1 MTHQMIDFNK
11 RFGTIG
17 RLALTIRR
25 LTLTIALAVVC
36 TALTS
41 CSGDDDVTPTDTPT
55 NSPAQPTEVGYQG
68 VKNPVQTAISTKEN
82 EVTWSCIEFGAYPAN
97 EVVDGTFDAVDAY
110 AVREGDVIRDAT
122 LYAKLTKAT
131 WTDDE
136 TVVDGRRYRRI
147 NGQGAV
153 SATTDRDQHYR
164 WADTKAWHYFEYAPM
179 KWRVLMLEGS
189 IALLLADR
197 MPDVCPFNSE
207 ATDVCWEVC
216 SLRRWLN
223 GEFINRA
230 FSASEQAAIVTTT
243 ISNAPNY
250 YFGTSSGPS
259 TSDRVFVLS
268 ELQVFV
274 TETAKSY
281 GFYPGDELNDKARRF
296 TATMYAKCR
305 GAWWSSKDALV
316 GNSFWSTRT
325 NGYTMA
331 NTTFVGDAG
340 DIYNRGISVT
350 CNDIAV
356 LPALYVDLSQ
366 GPWRKADDVHSTDVN
381 KEQGEGLHQAYYT
394 GDAYGQLQSPYV
406 SDPQTFGHTTRWSCL
421 QFGAYPTSEV
431 VSSTFQAVDDYALND
446 GEVIR
451 DATLYEKLTKATWTA
466 DDTEIDGQRYHR
478 IRGDGAVTAS
488 VNRDNHYRWA
498 DTRQY
503 HYFAYKPIKWRVV
516 KIRGTQA
523 TLLADRMPDSH
534 PFHDRDEDTDW
545 SRCSL
550 RSWLNGEFLGRAFT
564 TDEQAA
570 IVETVNDNDR
580 NSYYGTACGPSTTD
594 KVFILS
600 ANEIYA
606 SPTATAYGFYAGSGI
621 DDPAKRFR
629 STLYAK
635 CRGAW
640 WSSVDAYRGNSFW
653 MMRTSG
659 YTNANAAYICDFGY
673 LYVRGTSV
681 TCDDA
686 AVLPAITVDLS
697 RARWQPA
704 SVVSSTDIIRS
715 KN

>member
-1 MTHQMIDFNK
+1 MIDQIIGFNK
-11 RFGTIG
+11 GYVAQKGYEKHILLWAVIFVFGISMG
-17 RLALTIRR
+17 
-25 LTLTIALAVVC
+25 
-36 TALTS
+36 LTS
-41 CSGDDDVTPTDTPT
+41 CSSDDDGTSPDTPPEP
-55 NSPAQPTEVGYQG
+55 SDEGYQG
-68 VKNPVQTAISTKEN
+68 VMNPIQTAIGTKEN
-82 EVTWSCIEFGAYPAN
+82 EVTWSCIEFGAYPSN
-97 EVVDGTFDAVDAY
+97 EVVSGSFDAVDGY

-122 LYAKLTKAT
+122 LYEKLAKAV

-136 TVVDGRRYRRI
+136 TEMDGHRYRRI
-147 NGQGAV
+147 NGRGAV
-153 SATTDRDQHYR
+153 SAATDREQHYR
-164 WADTKAWHYFEYAPM
+164 WSDIEAWHYFEYSPM
-179 KWRVLMLEGS
+179 KWRVLKLDGS
-189 IALLLADR
+189 VALLLSDR

-207 ATDVCWEVC
+207 ATDVCWEQC

-223 GEFINRA
+223 GEFLDRA
-230 FSASEQAAIVTTT
+230 FSANEQSAIVTTD
-243 ISNAPNY
+243 IENAPNY
-250 YFGTSSGPS
+250 YFGTSSGPA
-259 TSDRVFVLS
+259 TRDRVFVLS
-268 ELQVFV
+268 EKEIFA
-274 TETAKSY
+274 TEAAESY

-305 GAWWSSKDALV
+305 GAWWSSKDTQL

-340 DIYNRGISVT
+340 DIYNRGIAVT

-356 LPALYVDLSQ
+356 LPAVIVDLSQ
-366 GPWRKADDVHSTDVN
+366 GPWKKAEDVVSTDVN

-394 GDAYGQLQSPYV
+394 GDAYGELQSPYV
-406 SDPQTFGHTTRWSCL
+406 SDPQTFGHTTLWCCL
-421 QFGAYPTSEV
+421 WFGAYPTSEV
-431 VSSTFQAVDDYALND
+431 VDGTFQAVDDYALNED
-446 GEVIR
+446 EVIQ
-451 DATLYEKLTKATWTA
+451 DAALYEKLTNAIWTD

-478 IRGDGAVTAS
+478 INGDGAVTAS
-488 VNRDNHYRWA
+488 VNRDNHYRWT
-498 DTRQY
+498 DTKQY
-503 HYFAYKPIKWRVV
+503 HYFAYKPMKWRVV

-523 TLLADRMPDSH
+523 TLLADRMPDCH
-534 PFHDRDEDTDW
+534 PFHSHEADTDW

-550 RSWLNGEFLGRAFT
+550 RWWLNSEFVSRAFSA
-564 TDEQAA
+564 EEREA

-580 NSYYGTACGPSTTD
+580 NSYYGTACGPSTLD

-606 SPTATAYGFYAGSGI
+606 SPTGTAYGFYAGSGI

-659 YTNANAAYICDFGY
+659 YTNANAAYVCDFGY

-681 TCDDA
+681 TCDDV
-686 AVLPAITVDLS
+686 AVLPAINIDLS
-697 RARWQPA
+697 CAHWLPA
-704 SVVSSTDIIRS
+704 PSVSSTDIII
-715 KN
+715 K